1 MDSHYDQVMK
11 ARQAQAD
18 ADTRLYFAYSTI
30 LDRRAF
36 EQWRQEH
43 GYTFFDLPAG
53 KVGGGGG
60 GGFVYPVPP
69 RRGGG
74 GGGGV
79 GGPAA
84 AGGCAGPVGSC
95 AAGERGHPANTG
107 RGTRRWL
114 VG

>member
-43 GYTFFDLPAG
+43 GYSFFDLPAG
-53 KVGGGGG
+53 
-60 GGFVYPVPP
+60 
-69 RRGGG
+69 
-74 GGGGV
+74 GV
-79 GGPAA
+79 GEAGCPSQACGTAKTSPRFPIPEPPYEAA
-84 AGGCAGPVGSC
+84 SVLSTSRYVPV
-95 AAGERGHPANTG
+95 RGNP
-107 RGTRRWL
+107 TR
-114 VG
+114 

>member
-43 GYTFFDLPAG
+43 GYSFFDLPAG
-53 KVGGGGG
+53 KVAEAGDLGL
-60 GGFVYPVPP
+60 VYDFPP
-69 RRGGG
+69 RWWGG

-79 GGPAA
+79 GGRARS
-84 AGGCAGPVGSC
+84 GGFCPRFLNS
-95 AAGERGHPANTG
+95 RGGWAV
-107 RGTRRWL
+107 L
-114 VG
+114 

>member
-43 GYTFFDLPAG
+43 GYSFFDLPAG
-53 KVGGGGG
+53 EGDQRGDVGL
-60 GGFVYPVPP
+60 VLHVPF
-69 RRGGG
+69 RSWGG

-79 GGPAA
+79 DGPAR
-84 AGGCAGPVGSC
+84 V
-95 AAGERGHPANTG
+95 RGRLPRLLQRH
-107 RGTRRWL
+107 RL
-114 VG
+114 VVALQRQRE